1 LSSNLERWGDYSGS
15 QRKYNN
21 PGEVWMSG
29 YYGYSYSTSYPNAH
43 GAWLAQIGIDATTIV
58 GIKTIDKPNH
68 TPALVFPNP
77 AQDVF
82 NIELNLSQI
91 EYVNFELYD
100 AQGKLVTILLRDWIK
115 VLQNTFQFS
124 LRDVS
129 SGIYYVKIS
138 GNKGTN
144 ITKKIIKN

>member
-1 LSSNLERWGDYSGS
+1 
-15 QRKYNN
+15 
-21 PGEVWMSG
+21 MSG
-29 YYGYSYSTSYPNAH
+29 YYGYQYSLSYPNAH
-43 GAWLAQIGIDATTIV
+43 GTWLAQIGINATTIV
-58 GIKTIDKPNH
+58 GIKNIDTQNNAP
-68 TPALVFPNP
+68 TLLFPNP
-77 AQDVF
+77 AQDLF

-100 AQGKLVTILLRDWIK
+100 AQGKLVTVLLRDWIK

-129 SGIYYVKIS
+129 AGIYYVKIT

>member
-1 LSSNLERWGDYSGS
+1 MPVVGSNSFPVLFWRALRCLVLAASLLGS
-15 QRKYNN
+15 AFA
-21 PGEVWMSG
+21 S
-29 YYGYSYSTSYPNAH
+29 
-43 GAWLAQIGIDATTIV
+43 
-58 GIKTIDKPNH
+58 
-68 TPALVFPNP
+68 P
-77 AQDVF
+77 AQDLF

-91 EYVNFELYD
+91 EYLNFELYD
-100 AQGKLVTILLRDWIK
+100 AQGKLVTVLLRDWIK

-129 SGIYYVKIS
+129 SGIYYVKII